1 MWKINPDSDQYLMF
15 CEQDSLCYIDQQSLE
30 KIQEFEKK
38 NKNNNKKLTFY
49 KHQNG
54 YILCSAINLYIHQVI
69 MDCYG
74 NGSGTKNITVDH
86 IDKDPLNNRFNNLI
100 IIDSQEKRE
109 KKLEERKIEKERVIR
124 ERKIEKEKKKEE
136 INKLRQE
143 QDQRITDTFKQFLKE
158 SDVIIDI
165 SKGTLVD
172 QGKYSNQYKNK
183 ICHIQ
188 NIEKND
194 EYLMLCNQ
202 NKVCKICPISL
213 KKIIDYEKKLNNN
226 KKIIWSYHLG
236 NGYIIGNNNLYIHQV
251 IMDCYGNGSGT
262 KNISVDHIDR
272 DPLNNRFDNLRIA
285 SRIEQENNSKGIQ
298 EGTKRERKHNAQ
310 PLPEGITQDMLKKY
324 VVYYRE
330 CYNKDKQLFREFFR
344 VESHPKQTKEWIGT
358 KSEKVT
364 ILDKLKAANLYVTQ
378 LNSDTLPEDTAPKL
392 PLYINIQN
400 FRQKPH
406 LVFDRRLET
415 GGRQN
420 LKMVLPNDYNLE
432 EQLTKFQAKIDQKY
446 PPEVS

>member
-1 MWKINPDSDQYLMF
+1 MF

-30 KIQEFEKK
+30 KIREFEKI
-38 NKNNNKKLTFY
+38 NNNNKKLTFY

-54 YILCSAINLYIHQVI
+54 YILCS
-69 MDCYG
+69 G
-74 NGSGTKNITVDH
+74 
-86 IDKDPLNNRFNNLI
+86 
-100 IIDSQEKRE
+100 
-109 KKLEERKIEKERVIR
+109 
-124 ERKIEKEKKKEE
+124 
-136 INKLRQE
+136 
-143 QDQRITDTFKQFLKE
+143 
-158 SDVIIDI
+158 
-165 SKGTLVD
+165 
-172 QGKYSNQYKNK
+172 
-183 ICHIQ
+183 
-188 NIEKND
+188 
-194 EYLMLCNQ
+194 
-202 NKVCKICPISL
+202 
-213 KKIIDYEKKLNNN
+213 
-226 KKIIWSYHLG
+226 
-236 NGYIIGNNNLYIHQV
+236 NNLYIHQV

-330 CYNKDKQLFREFFR
+330 CYNKEKQLFREFFR
-344 VESHPKQTKEWIGT
+344 VESHPKQSKEWIGT

-364 ILDKLKAANLYVTQ
+364 IVDKLKAANLYVTQ
-378 LNSDTLPEDTAPKL
+378 LDSDTLPEDTAPKL
-392 PLYINIQN
+392 PLYININN

-446 PPEVS
+446 PPEIS

>member
-1 MWKINPDSDQYLMF
+1 MTSKKVLTDLDLNCSVLVYNTNNQEFKYLIDFNDSNTIANLKLNFLLHQNQVYPSIRKNNKNISLVDFLYKNIINNFTINFLNNNIFDLRRENVKVFHFYHSVIINKYPEAIYIPGHYIEGGSDCNIMKNPMWKINPDSDQYLMF

-54 YILCSAINLYIHQVI
+54 YILCSAI
-69 MDCYG
+69 
-74 NGSGTKNITVDH
+74 
-86 IDKDPLNNRFNNLI
+86 
-100 IIDSQEKRE
+100 
-109 KKLEERKIEKERVIR
+109 
-124 ERKIEKEKKKEE
+124 
-136 INKLRQE
+136 
-143 QDQRITDTFKQFLKE
+143 
-158 SDVIIDI
+158 
-165 SKGTLVD
+165 
-172 QGKYSNQYKNK
+172 
-183 ICHIQ
+183 
-188 NIEKND
+188 
-194 EYLMLCNQ
+194 
-202 NKVCKICPISL
+202 
-213 KKIIDYEKKLNNN
+213 
-226 KKIIWSYHLG
+226 
-236 NGYIIGNNNLYIHQV
+236 NLYIHQV